1 MRKIYILFCGSGG
14 GMWKEFSV
22 LPVGFEEIIVVL
34 QLVYNLRN
42 EDRMKILRRILKYIF
57 RVILGLFTLVVL
69 VMILLYIPGIQNFV
83 TGKAE
88 QYVERNMGMKLSV
101 GRVLLKFPLDLA
113 VERIYFG
120 KTERDTM
127 LSADLIQVNV
137 ALSKLLKKE
146 IEVRRLVIEN
156 AAVNFGDTLSGMKM
170 KVALHELN
178 LRMDRLNLA
187 KQEADIPTV
196 SLHGG
201 TVFMNLGE
209 SEPDTT
215 QPGEPARWKFR
226 VGELL
231 LDSVDCVM
239 NGLPMGQI
247 RAGVG
252 EGRLREAE
260 IHLGEQTVNLDSI
273 LLVRGYCEVLTLA
286 DATSGGEDAVQD
298 STGSMPWVIHAGKV
312 ELADSRFLMKPC
324 GMSVAEE
331 RFPEAIR
338 VSALSLQVDSVFNRG
353 TEIAAI
359 VQRLQLKEGNGLDLR
374 NLSCRVN
381 VGSDKSN
388 VSNLSL
394 KTAYSRLGMNMQ
406 AASRLTGFGMNTP
419 LRLSINGTI
428 GGKDILLFMPDTN
441 KLMESFLQDKT
452 FSLAG
457 LLNGEIERLN
467 IEHLNVGA
475 GNDFLL
481 ESSGK
486 VSSITDMEQMIAD
499 YRVSLTVR
507 NGRFF
512 APFLGDG
519 EEAGVVVPDNLK
531 LNADLHMA
539 DQTARVKAGVS
550 PRQGSLNMV
559 AGYGMKDN
567 SYYAGVRLREFA
579 LNEFMPKDSLGMVSA
594 TLSASGKGLD
604 LKTAAGKVNLALAL
618 LQYNGYD
625 YKDITLNAVL
635 KEGVLNGALASGN
648 KELDMD
654 MKFQLTAG
662 DKGYE
667 AKIESDIR
675 NADLK
680 GLHFMPEELAFSLG
694 LMLQGELNADST
706 SALKADFT
714 DIVLKDV
721 GTRQLGDLNISFA
734 GEDNRT
740 RLNVDA
746 GDLSV
751 KFNGK
756 GNGYL
761 LARQFAKAGELLAGQ
776 LEIHDFNMEQLGE
789 VLPDFSLTIDA
800 AQKNILNSYLK
811 NNGMRFKRVG
821 IELGTDTESHF
832 KMDAGVFGLDIEGFV
847 IDSVFMNAHGQGVA
861 LRYGVNVFGAKNQL
875 EALSQLTAEGSV
887 EHDQVNVRLRERE
900 NKDGEIFNIG
910 ANIAFQD
917 SAVSVSISP
926 DPLVLGYVSWQVN
939 RGNFVR
945 LKQGEIPAANLQLL
959 NGDKRIRLVSEEGAN
974 REPESLVVD
983 IKGIDLGHISDVLS
997 FIPDMSGMLGVDLQ
1011 MHSKN
1016 EVIDVGGNITINEFN
1031 YQQERIGNLDMGI
1044 KYRLSRQTEHDVDF
1058 TLAVDGQQALLAR
1071 GKMMTGPDDQN
1082 MDLNIGIPKLPLR
1095 VAGAFTPPGMIRL
1108 GGDMVGAFR
1117 IKGNMSQP
1125 LIDGNLSFREGEV
1138 EALPVGTTFKID
1150 TSTITIRNNLLKFN
1164 HFGLIA
1170 PNKQRL
1176 ELQGDVNFASFSS
1189 IEMDASVTARNFQA
1203 MKVQEND
1210 ETMVYGKL
1218 FVDVS
1223 ATLKGMLD
1231 ALKIRGN
1238 INLLDNSEV
1247 YYTLKSAPLSVTDRS
1262 VDLVRFVSFRDST
1275 EVAEDDQLKQ
1285 IRAVSLDLLMSVN
1298 IAPLV
1303 SLNVLLSANGQ
1314 NRVSINGGGSLTYTL
1329 SPVGESRLVGRYVL
1343 SSGIVSYG
1351 LPVIGQKDFKIQDGN
1366 YVEWT
1371 GDIANP
1377 TLNIMAAETI
1387 SASVTDD
1394 SQKSRLVNFK
1404 AIIRI
1409 TNTLEKPDITFDL
1422 AAEGDITIQ
1431 NQLAAMTPEERSR
1444 EAMNMMI
1451 YGSYSGPGTVAKSNA
1466 SDNAINNFVE
1476 RELNQWSRKHL
1487 KNMDLTFGINTYN
1500 QVSEAGES
1508 KKTDYSYQFSKRL
1521 FNNRVRVKV
1530 GGRIS
1535 TDNDPAAGGVEEN
1548 LVDDIAVEYLFGKN
1562 PNFFLKIFRHTGY
1575 ESVLEGEVTQTGIGV
1590 VLRKNYQKFRDI
1602 FRRKKKTKVEK
1613 KETRRIENEKS
1624 DK

>member
-1 MRKIYILFCGSGG
+1 M
-14 GMWKEFSV
+14 
-22 LPVGFEEIIVVL
+22 
-34 QLVYNLRN
+34 
-42 EDRMKILRRILKYIF
+42 MKILRRLLKYIF
-57 RVILGLFTLVVL
+57 RVILGLFLLVVL
-69 VMILLYIPGIQNFV
+69 IMILLYIPGIQNFV
-83 TGKAE
+83 KGKAE
-88 QYVERNMGMKLSV
+88 RYVENNMGMKLSV
-101 GRVLLKFPLDLA
+101 GRILLKFPLDLA
-113 VERIYFG
+113 VEDIFFG

-137 ALSKLLKKE
+137 ALAKLLNKE

-156 AAVNFGDTLSGMKM
+156 AAVNFGDSLSGMKM

-178 LRMDRLNLA
+178 LRVERLNLA
-187 KQEADIPTV
+187 KQEADIPMV
-196 SLHGG
+196 SLRGG
-201 TVFMNLGE
+201 MVAMNLGE
-209 SEPDTT
+209 SKADTT
-215 QPGEPARWKFR
+215 AGGEPARWKFK
-226 VGELL
+226 VGELV
-231 LDSVDCVM
+231 LDSVDYVM
-239 NGLPMGQI
+239 EGVPMGYI

-252 EGRLREAE
+252 EGRLRGAE
-260 IHLGEQTVNLDSI
+260 IRLGEQAVNLDSI
-273 LLVRGYCEVLTLA
+273 LLVRGYCELLTTE
-286 DATSGGEDAVQD
+286 DTTSTSENAVQD
-298 STGSMPWVIHAGKV
+298 SVETAPWVVHAGKV
-312 ELADSRFLMKPC
+312 QLADSRFLMKPW

-331 RFPEAIR
+331 KFPEVIR
-338 VSALSLQVDSVFNRG
+338 ISALSLQVDSVFNRG
-353 TEIAAI
+353 TEISAI

-381 VGSDKSN
+381 VGSDKSK

-394 KTAYSRLGMNMQ
+394 RTAYSQLGINVQ
-406 AASRLTGFGMNTP
+406 SGSGLSGFGMTTP
-419 LRLSINGTI
+419 LRLSMNGTI
-428 GGKDILLFMPDTN
+428 GGRDILLFMPDTN
-441 KLMESFLQDKT
+441 EMLTSFLQDRT
-452 FSLAG
+452 FSLAA
-457 LLNGEIERLN
+457 LLDGE
-467 IEHLNVGA
+467 IEHLNIDHLNMGS

-481 ESSGK
+481 ESKGK
-486 VSSITDMEQMIAD
+486 VSSVTDLEQMIAD
-499 YRVSLTVR
+499 YHMTLIVR
-507 NGRFF
+507 DGRFLQ
-512 APFLGDG
+512 PFLSTG
-519 EEAGVVVPDNLK
+519 EESGVVVPDNLM
-531 LNADLHMA
+531 LNADLQMA
-539 DQTARVKAGVS
+539 DQMARVRLSVK
-550 PRQGSLNMV
+550 PRRGDLDIV
-559 AGYGMKDN
+559 AGYGLKDD
-567 SYYAGVRLREFA
+567 SYYADIHLREFP
-579 LNEFMPKDSLGMVSA
+579 LNEFMPKDSLGMVTT

-604 LKTAAGKVNLALAL
+604 LKTALAKANLTLAL
-618 LQYNGYD
+618 LQYKGYD
-625 YKDITLNAVL
+625 YKDIALNAAI
-635 KEGVLNGALASGN
+635 KDGVLDGILESGN
-648 KELDMD
+648 KELDVD
-654 MKFQLTAG
+654 VKFRFATNDAG
-662 DKGYE
+662 YK
-667 AKIESDIR
+667 AKVEGDVR
-675 NADLK
+675 NVDLR
-680 GLHFMPEELAFSLG
+680 GLHFMQEEMAFFLG
-694 LMLQGELNADST
+694 LDLEGELNADST
-706 SALKADFT
+706 STLKADFSN
-714 DIVLKDV
+714 IVLKDI
-721 GTRQLGDLNISFA
+721 GTRQLGDLNISFT
-734 GEDNRT
+734 GGHNRVH
-740 RLNVDA
+740 LDVDA

-751 KFNGK
+751 KFDGT
-756 GNGYL
+756 GNGYQ
-761 LARQFAKAGELLAGQ
+761 LAEQFAKAGGLVSEQLAKR
-776 LEIHDFNMEQLGE
+776 DFNMEQLGE
-789 VLPDFSLTIDA
+789 VLPDFRLTIDA

-811 NNGMRFKRVG
+811 NNGMRFKRIGVD
-821 IELGTDTESHF
+821 LGTNASERF
-832 KMDAGVFGLDIEGFV
+832 KINAGVFGLDIEGFV
-847 IDSVFMNAHGQGVA
+847 IDSVLMEAYGLGVT
-861 LRYGVNVFGAKNQL
+861 LRYAVNVFGAKNQL
-875 EALSQLTAEGSV
+875 ENLSQFTVEGFA
-887 EHDQVNVRLRERE
+887 EHDQVNVRMRERE

-917 SAVSVSISP
+917 SAFSVSISP

-939 RGNFVR
+939 RGNFIR

-959 NGDKRIRLVSEEGAN
+959 NGDKRIRLVSEQGADK
-974 REPESLVVD
+974 EPESLAVD
-983 IKGIDLGHISDVLS
+983 IKGIDLGHISKVLS
-997 FIPDMSGMLGVDLQ
+997 FIPDMSGLLGIDLQ

-1016 EVIDVGGNITINEFN
+1016 KVIDVDGSITVDEFN

-1044 KYRLSRQTEHDVDF
+1044 KYKLSRQTEHDIDF
-1058 TLAVDGQQALLAR
+1058 SLAVDGQQALLTR
-1071 GKMMTGPDDQN
+1071 GKVMTGVDDQDI
-1082 MDLNIGIPKLPLR
+1082 DLNIDIPDLPLR

-1108 GGDMVGAFR
+1108 GGSMVGAFR
-1117 IKGNMSQP
+1117 IKGEMDKP
-1125 LIDGNLSFREGEV
+1125 LINGNLSFRDGTV
-1138 EALPVGTTFKID
+1138 DVIPVGTTFKID
-1150 TSTITIRNNLLKFN
+1150 SSAITIRNNLLKFN

-1176 ELQGDVNFASFSS
+1176 ELQGDVNFASFSN
-1189 IEMDASVTARNFQA
+1189 IDMDASITARNFQA
-1203 MKVQEND
+1203 MKVNENT

-1223 ATLKGMLD
+1223 VTLKGMLD

-1275 EVAEDDQLKQ
+1275 EVAEDDELKQ
-1285 IRAVSLDLLMSVN
+1285 IRTVSLDLLMSVN

-1303 SLNVLLSANGQ
+1303 NLNVLLSENGQ

-1329 SPVGESRLVGRYVL
+1329 SSVGESRLVGRYVL
-1343 SSGIVSYG
+1343 TSGIVSYG
-1351 LPVIGQKDFKIQDGN
+1351 LPVIGQKDFNIQDGN

-1409 TNTLEKPDITFDL
+1409 SNTLEKPDITFDL

-1602 FRRKKKTKVEK
+1602 FRRKKKAKVEQ
-1613 KETRRIENEKS
+1613 KETRQVENEKS